1 MVVSNV
7 TSGQLFVS
15 NTKIYQGTS
24 NTNTTFTAMVDRYT
38 QSSGQLRIF
47 DYKGSLNTTQPLISD
62 DGLVTANVVSISYYG
77 DGQAK
82 ATAGF
87 ENGLI
92 RLPGLYINTDGHVSS
107 DKRMQDGDKYHNFSY
122 VINTKKDYQSFKT
135 VLNEVVHPIGTKTF
149 IVHNDEYNESMPVSM
164 NDWQYIQYD
173 LPYTFNVSVNSNNAI
188 STNLTANVSNT
199 INVGDVLLF
208 KSVSKSLAGN
218 VSLTDGSNTIIGIS
232 TNFINDIQDGDTIEL
247 SSGNTEVVISVE
259 DDNTLIT
266 QNTINIT
273 SSGVLINLLFTDT
286 KTVTYSNANTVLLD
300 SNFITNSEYVVT
312 SIQKVK

>member
-1 MVVSNV
+1 MN
-7 TSGQLFVS
+7 L
-15 NTKIYQGTS
+15 
-24 NTNTTFTAMVDRYT
+24 
-38 QSSGQLRIF
+38 L
-47 DYKGSLNTTQPLISD
+47 SLC
-62 DGLVTANVVSISYYG
+62 
-77 DGQAK
+77 
-82 ATAGF
+82 
-87 ENGLI
+87 
-92 RLPGLYINTDGHVSS
+92 
-107 DKRMQDGDKYHNFSY
+107 
-122 VINTKKDYQSFKT
+122 
-135 VLNEVVHPIGTKTF
+135 
-149 IVHNDEYNESMPVSM
+149 IVHNDEYTESLPVSM

-208 KSVSKSLAGN
+208 KSVSKSLTGN

-232 TNFINDIQDGDTIEL
+232 TNFINDIQDGDIIEL

-286 KTVTYSNANTVLLD
+286 KV
-300 SNFITNSEYVVT
+300 
-312 SIQKVK
+312 

>member
-1 MVVSNV
+1 M
-7 TSGQLFVS
+7 G
-15 NTKIYQGTS
+15 KI
-24 NTNTTFTAMVDRYT
+24 V
-38 QSSGQLRIF
+38 
-47 DYKGSLNTTQPLISD
+47 
-62 DGLVTANVVSISYYG
+62 NVV
-77 DGQAK
+77 
-82 ATAGF
+82 
-87 ENGLI
+87 L
-92 RLPGLYINTDGHVSS
+92 
-107 DKRMQDGDKYHNFSY
+107 
-122 VINTKKDYQSFKT
+122 
-135 VLNEVVHPIGTKTF
+135 
-149 IVHNDEYNESMPVSM
+149 
-164 NDWQYIQYD
+164 
-173 LPYTFNVSVNSNNAI
+173 NSNNAV

-208 KSVSKSLAGN
+208 KSVSKSLTGN

-232 TNFINDIQDGDTIEL
+232 TNFINDIQDGDIIEL

-312 SIQKVK
+312 AIQKVK